1 MLVWFASSIP
11 GFEGEHKLVFTDQV
25 ECAMFLKLA
34 FVDVDSER
42 AYQLQV
48 KDRELGMIKVGAA
61 INRS

>member
-34 FVDVDSER
+34 FVDVDRER
-42 AYQLQV
+42 AYQIKV
-48 KDRELGMIKVGAA
+48 KDRVRGMIPAGEAIGA
-61 INRS
+61 